1 MQTGHLV
8 SLLERLA
15 IVAGIA
21 FLVILTAAGLVAP
34 LTSGYLDMLARQNL
48 INTSL
53 VTITMLAIGAL
64 CASLFYFAWC
74 HRT

>member
-1 MQTGHLV
+1 MQIGYWV

-15 IVAGIA
+15 IVAGIV
-21 FLVILTAAGLVAP
+21 FLVILIAAGLVAP
-34 LTSGYLDMLARQNL
+34 FISGYLDMLARQNL

-53 VTITMLAIGAL
+53 VMITTLAIGAL

-74 HRT
+74 YRT